1 MIRTWTHRRY
11 RPPRT
16 CDPRDVEAP
25 ACARSTLLRGCGD
38 GVRARGVCRVHVHK
52 RNVGVCVRVRGANG
66 DRAQHVRAF
75 GTTTAELLNTSG
87 LARDARRHAR
97 SSGEHR
103 RVLAPRLQSPY
114 RSHTVGAD
122 VRRARRQGPRRRERS
137 PASKEAVANPAIT
150 AVILGQ
156 ARAQRQAASSPSAAA
171 LRSRSGANGGVGPA
185 PRRDVQAG
193 GRMPAATS
201 SSEGGRSVAPA
212 GCRVPLTGFRR
223 CVFAVCLCG
232 EALDVA
238 PQLPDNFR
246 ADGNTRNGASRRRD
260 ECRARIRRDGDCPA
274 SRPSDAERGL
284 AARSPP
290 RRSYRDGAGRI
301 AASFARIRRSS
312 LGKAPLPR
320 GSIDL
325 GGRSIDPMGSDAAGR
340 RRRSCKVVVEHAPCG
355 GLPGD
360 SGRGGP
366 HGYPGGSSS
375 PIAPSLDRQR
385 RHVT

>member
-52 RNVGVCVRVRGANG
+52 RNVAVCVRVRGANG

-114 RSHTVGAD
+114 RSHTVGAG

-284 AARSPP
+284 AARSLLDDPTGTGLAELP
-290 RRSYRDGAGRI
+290 RRSRGSGGRALAKPRFLEGASTSV
-301 AASFARIRRSS
+301 AARSIRWVVMQPGGADVAARSS
-312 LGKAPLPR
+312 SSMPLAVDYR
-320 GSIDL
+320 AIL
-325 GGRSIDPMGSDAAGR
+325 EEEGRTGIRAVARVP
-340 RRRSCKVVVEHAPCG
+340 
-355 GLPGD
+355 
-360 SGRGGP
+360 
-366 HGYPGGSSS
+366 
-375 PIAPSLDRQR
+375 
-385 RHVT
+385 

>member
-52 RNVGVCVRVRGANG
+52 RNVAVCVRVRGANG

-171 LRSRSGANGGVGPA
+171 LRSRSGANGGGRARAEARCASWGTDASRHIVIGGWSICR
-185 PRRDVQAG
+185 PRR
-193 GRMPAATS
+193 
-201 SSEGGRSVAPA
+201 
-212 GCRVPLTGFRR
+212 
-223 CVFAVCLCG
+223 
-232 EALDVA
+232 
-238 PQLPDNFR
+238 
-246 ADGNTRNGASRRRD
+246 
-260 ECRARIRRDGDCPA
+260 
-274 SRPSDAERGL
+274 
-284 AARSPP
+284 
-290 RRSYRDGAGRI
+290 
-301 AASFARIRRSS
+301 
-312 LGKAPLPR
+312 LPR
-320 GSIDL
+320 
-325 GGRSIDPMGSDAAGR
+325 
-340 RRRSCKVVVEHAPCG
+340 APY
-355 GLPGD
+355 GLPALRFRCLPV
-360 SGRGGP
+360 RGG
-366 HGYPGGSSS
+366 
-375 PIAPSLDRQR
+375 A
-385 RHVT
+385 